1 MLDKKPDAASD
12 PTYVMCKAFLQFE
25 LHGAIIKED
34 AITLEK
40 AGFLS
45 SKQHIFPPNIRST
58 KLYKITNEGRKESS
72 SFWELW
78 LKWYVP
84 HYGLVNDKIEDVYS
98 TKTPDGH
105 LWAFNEKRLEK
116 EREAGRLDQALKRAL

>member
-25 LHGAIIKED
+25 LHGAIISED
-34 AITLEK
+34 ATPLET

-45 SKQHIFPPNIRST
+45 SKQLVFPPNLRST
-58 KLYKITNEGRKESS
+58 KLYKITYKGRKGSS

-84 HYGLVNDKIEDVYS
+84 HYGLESDKIEDVYS
-98 TKTPDGH
+98 TETSDSH
-105 LWAFNEKRLEK
+105 LWAFNDKRLEK